1 MTIINVHIKQF
12 LLSCGMLFAILSSYA
27 QERYNH
33 NIYVQD
39 TFSKPMVLQ
48 FRINEAVVDS
58 EYMDNA
64 HTLRYLDE
72 IFSNLSLTERIDS
85 IHILSFA
92 SPEGRRKYN
101 ERLARQRST
110 VVKDYLIWKY
120 SNLVPSRI
128 HPRPQGENWKE
139 LRELIAGDKRL
150 PNRKEVLKIIDRTPD
165 TDRCKVLLKEL
176 NGGSTYRYIRDRLL
190 RYLRNASLC
199 IVWMHPDSLSA
210 LPTATPLDINGLR
223 DRNDRSTILPRLQ
236 GNSVATPCHHPLFAL
251 KTNLL
256 FDVAM
261 MPNIELEIPIGRRW
275 SVNAEYMFPWWLFD
289 GDKYSMQILMGGLEG
304 RYWLGS
310 KEKRI
315 NSEVLTGHFLGLYA
329 GGGKYDL
336 QWKEDGYQGE
346 FFIAAG
352 ISYGWATRIA
362 RNLHLEFN
370 IGIGILRTDYRYYHA
385 RDNYQTLLWQNN
397 GRYTWFGPTKAKI
410 SLVWLLNRKV
420 KIKKG
425 GTR

>member
-12 LLSCGMLFAILSSYA
+12 LLNCGMLFAILSSYA

-33 NIYVQD
+33 NICVQD
-39 TFSKPMVLQ
+39 TLSKPMVLQ

-64 HTLRYLDE
+64 RTLRYLDE
-72 IFSNLSLTERIDS
+72 IFSNFSLTERIDS

-92 SPEGRRKYN
+92 SPEGRREYN
-101 ERLARQRST
+101 ERLAQQRST

-139 LRELIAGDKRL
+139 LRELIAGDKQL

-223 DRNDRSTILPRLQ
+223 DRNDRS
-236 GNSVATPCHHPLFAL
+236 
-251 KTNLL
+251 K
-256 FDVAM
+256 
-261 MPNIELEIPIGRRW
+261 IGRASCRER
-275 SVNAEYMFPWWLFD
+275 V
-289 GDKYSMQILMGGLEG
+289 
-304 RYWLGS
+304 
-310 KEKRI
+310 
-315 NSEVLTGHFLGLYA
+315 
-329 GGGKYDL
+329 
-336 QWKEDGYQGE
+336 
-346 FFIAAG
+346 
-352 ISYGWATRIA
+352 
-362 RNLHLEFN
+362 
-370 IGIGILRTDYRYYHA
+370 
-385 RDNYQTLLWQNN
+385 
-397 GRYTWFGPTKAKI
+397 
-410 SLVWLLNRKV
+410 
-420 KIKKG
+420 
-425 GTR
+425 